1 MSTYATYDLSES
13 LDIARSREGANISR
27 EDIETVH
34 YAWGYSPE
42 GYGSW
47 EGGFILELKDGR
59 FATLTGWCDT
69 TGWGCQDGV
78 EVEYHLSLPDAPTDL
93 CSASWASPPNTPVI
107 ADHLPADLNR
117 WVKGDFDLPY

>member
-1 MSTYATYDLSES
+1 MSEYTTYDLSES
-13 LDIARSREGANISR
+13 LAQVQFGR

-34 YAWGYSPE
+34 YGWGYSPE

-47 EGGFILELKDGR
+47 TGGFILELKDGR

-78 EVEYHLSLPDAPTDL
+78 EVTFRDSLPEAPGSIRTDEW
-93 CSASWASPPNTPVI
+93 SEPPNQLVE